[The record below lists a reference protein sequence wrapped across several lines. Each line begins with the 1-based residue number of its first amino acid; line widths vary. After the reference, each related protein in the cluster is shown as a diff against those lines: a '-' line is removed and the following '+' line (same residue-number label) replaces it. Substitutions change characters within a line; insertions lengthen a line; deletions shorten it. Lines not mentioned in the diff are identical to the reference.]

1 MDILFNQLTK
11 DISFTDDFDLNITDD
26 SASEATQ
33 RLYIRFK
40 TFARDLIW
48 NESYGI
54 DFINDVFG
62 KSRPKNTIDL
72 LFQNEIQKEEMV
84 LEITDYTS
92 TLENYTYSCFF
103 NVKIAEDV
111 AIERFYL
118 LLNEKGIKITDENNK
133 SILIAI

>member
-1 MDILFNQLTK
+1 MDILFNQITK
-11 DISFTDDFDLNITDD
+11 DISFTDDFDLDITND
-26 SASEATQ
+26 SISEAMQ

-62 KSRPKNTIDL
+62 KSRPKSNVDIL
-72 LFQNEIQKEEMV
+72 IKNEINKEEMV
-84 LEITDYTS
+84 LEVSSFTS

-103 NVKIAEDV
+103 NVKISEDSP
-111 AIERFYL
+111 IERFYL
-118 LLNEKGIKITDENNK
+118 LLNERGVRITDENNK
-133 SILIAI
+133 SILITI

>member
-1 MDILFNQLTK
+1 M
-11 DISFTDDFDLNITDD
+11 
-26 SASEATQ
+26 
-33 RLYIRFK
+33 
-40 TFARDLIW
+40 IW

-62 KSRPKNTIDL
+62 KSRPKSTIDL
-72 LFQNEIQKEEMV
+72 LFQNEIKKEEMV

>member
-11 DISFTDDFDLNITDD
+11 DISFTDDFDLDITGD
-26 SASEATQ
+26 SISEATQ

-62 KSRPKNTIDL
+62 KSRPKSTIDL

-92 TLENYTYSCFF
+92 TLENYAYSGFA
-103 NVKIAEDV
+103 NASIAAHQ
-111 AIERFYL
+111 AIVSVYVL
-118 LLNEKGIKITDENNK
+118 VNETAIKNTDDDNT
-133 SILIAI
+133 SIIIAT